1 MVSMF
6 NSRTHFEQVPLENIK
21 KIVEEQRLAEAASA
35 PYQEIDEEKLSEVLL
50 EAEER
55 SIAQPHTTAQEESL
69 N

>member
-1 MVSMF
+1 MF

-55 SIAQPHTTAQEESL
+55 SPLAQPHTTAQVESL